1 MKNILLILL
10 SVIGLYFVAA
20 FALSS
25 IPVNAEFKACEQGK
39 LSQVG

>member
-1 MKNILLILL
+1 MKNIVFILL
-10 SVIGLYFVAA
+10 SLIALYFVAA